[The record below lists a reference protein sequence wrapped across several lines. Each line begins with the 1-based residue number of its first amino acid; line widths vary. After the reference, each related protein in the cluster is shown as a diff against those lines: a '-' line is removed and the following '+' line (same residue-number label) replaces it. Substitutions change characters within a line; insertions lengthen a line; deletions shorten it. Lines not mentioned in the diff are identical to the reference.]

1 MAISKSVKILLL
13 SSGGFVALL
22 ACIAVALI
30 FFVDANAYKPRLQ
43 AAASEAL
50 GMEVSIGGRLGIGFF
65 PGMLLTMDDV
75 HIHNRGKEIVVAEKV
90 RLGLELL
97 PLLRDEFR
105 ITNISLIHP
114 KLTIELGADGRY
126 NFERPQAAGATLPAV
141 ALPKLSLSGGTIF
154 YADKRSGG
162 GFDAGDCSLDLRDLL
177 LAGGGTD
184 IRKDIS
190 FTADIHCGKTRSRDY
205 TVSDLK
211 LSADA
216 KNGVFDLKPVTL
228 GIFGGQGSGSMRAD
242 YSGAYPLY
250 HVRFALAQFRIE
262 ELLKTQSPEKIADG
276 PMDFSM
282 NLSLQGKTAQQMK
295 QRASGEVVL
304 RGENLTLVGHD
315 LELEFTRFESSQ
327 NFNLVDVGAFFFAG
341 PVGLAVTK
349 GYNFANVLKGSGGT
363 SAIRTFVSHWKVE
376 HGVMHAQDVAMATS
390 GHRMALLGGLDI
402 ANARFVDVTLA
413 LIDSGGCAE
422 VRQKISGP
430 FVKPV
435 VEQPN
440 IFKSLAGPAI
450 KLLKKG
456 RDLLPGGACDVI
468 YAGSVAAPH

>member
-1 MAISKSVKILLL
+1 MAMSKSVKIILL
-13 SSGGFVALL
+13 SIGGVVALL
-22 ACIAVALI
+22 ACVAAALM
-30 FFVDANAYKPRLQ
+30 FLVDANAYKPRLQ
-43 AAASEAL
+43 AAASDAL
-50 GMEVSIGGRLGIGFF
+50 GMDVGIGGRLGIGFF

-75 HIHNRGKEIVVAEKV
+75 HIRNRGKEIVVAEKV

-97 PLLRDEFR
+97 PLLRHEFR
-105 ITNISLIHP
+105 ITNISLMHP
-114 KLTIELGADGRY
+114 KIAIEFGADGRY
-126 NFERPQAAGATLPAV
+126 NFERPQAARATLPAV
-141 ALPKLSLSGGTIF
+141 GLPKISLSGATLS

-162 GFDAGDCSLDLRDLL
+162 GFDAADCSLDLRDLL

-184 IRKDIS
+184 IRKDIA
-190 FTADIHCGKTRSRDY
+190 FTAELHCAKVRTRDY

-216 KNGVFDLKPVTL
+216 KNGVFDVKPLTL
-228 GIFGGQGSGSMRAD
+228 GIFGGQGSGSIRAD

-250 HVRFALAQFRIE
+250 HVHFALAQFRIE

-276 PMDFSM
+276 PMEFSM
-282 NLSLQGKTAQQMK
+282 NLSLQGNTAQQLK
-295 QRASGEVVL
+295 QSATGEVVL

-315 LELEFTRFESSQ
+315 LDLEFTRFESSQ
-327 NFNLVDVGAFFFAG
+327 NFNLVDVGALFFAG

-363 SAIRTFVSHWKVE
+363 SAIRTFVSRWKVE

-402 ANARFVDVTLA
+402 SNARFVDVTLA

-440 IFKSLAGPAI
+440 IFRSLAGPAI

-468 YAGSVAAPH
+468 YTGSVAAPN

>member
-1 MAISKSVKILLL
+1 MPMSKSVKIILI
-13 SSGGFVALL
+13 STGGFIALL
-22 ACIAVALI
+22 VCIAVVLI
-30 FFVDANAYKPRLQ
+30 FLVDANAYKPRLQ

-50 GMEVSIGGRLGIGFF
+50 GMEVSIGGRLGIGLF

-75 HIHNRGKEIVVAEKV
+75 HVHNRGNEIVAAEKV

-97 PLLRDEFR
+97 PLLQNEFR
-105 ITNISLIHP
+105 IANISLIHP

-126 NFERPQAAGATLPAV
+126 NFEKPQAAGATLPAV
-141 ALPKLSLSGGTIF
+141 ALPKISLSGGTLS
-154 YADKRSGG
+154 YADKQSGG
-162 GFDAGDCSLDLRDLL
+162 ALDAGDCSLNLRHLL

-184 IRKDIS
+184 IRKGIS
-190 FTADIHCGKTRSRDY
+190 FTAELHCGKIRSRDY

-216 KNGVFDLKPVTL
+216 KNGVFDLKSVTL
-228 GIFGGQGSGSMRAD
+228 GVFGGQGSGSMRAD
-242 YSGAYPLY
+242 YSGANPHYR
-250 HVRFALAQFRIE
+250 VRFALAQFRIE
-262 ELLKTQSPEKIADG
+262 ELLKTQSQEKIADG

-282 NLSLQGKTAQQMK
+282 DLSLQGKTAQQMT
-295 QRASGEVVL
+295 QSATGVVSL
-304 RGENLTLVGHD
+304 RGENLTLAGHD
-315 LELEFTRFESSQ
+315 LDLEFTRFQSSQ
-327 NFNLVDVGAFFFAG
+327 NFNLVDVGAYFFAG

-349 GYNFANVLKGSGGT
+349 GYNFANVLKGSGGA
-363 SAIRTFVSHWKVE
+363 SVIRTFVSHWKVE
-376 HGVMHAQDVAMATS
+376 RGVMHAQDVAMATS

-402 ANARFVDVTLA
+402 PNARFVDVTLA
-413 LIDSGGCAE
+413 LIDAKGCAE

-456 RDLLPGGACDVI
+456 RDLLPGGECDVI
-468 YAGSVAAPH
+468 YSGSVAAPN